1 MNIRQ
6 RNNIVSKLNRSVLTN
21 FNMISDNKN
30 LLLLLLLSSFLNNI
44 SKLFQSRKIKKIKI
58 SKEIFLKRIITLS
71 ILVLELWKMNL
82 KKNKI
87 SK

>member
-71 ILVLELWKMNL
+71 ILVLEL
-82 KKNKI
+82 
-87 SK
+87 